1 MSPLDAHWAVA
12 DLAEPVHL
20 MGIGGAGM
28 CALAEALVRA
38 GLTVTGC
45 DLVESD
51 ATRRLGA
58 LGVTVS
64 VGHSPSHAE
73 GVGTLVMTSAVASHH
88 PEVEAARR
96 GGATVMKRAEAL
108 GRWVAQGRVIGV
120 AGTHGKTTTTAMTA
134 AVLAEADLDPTAFV
148 GGRVSSWGGNLR
160 AGAADLFVVEAD
172 EYDRSFHALSPDVAV
187 VTNVEAD
194 HLDIYGSETGVRE
207 GFLEFLDG
215 LRPNGRVV
223 LCADDPGAASLAT
236 SVGSA
241 ALTYGLS
248 AGSQLRGEA
257 VRVEP
262 GRMVC
267 TVVEEGRV
275 LGELTVMVPGVHNL
289 RNALAAAAAAR
300 CLGVPFEAIRAGLAS
315 FPGVSRRFER
325 LGTVHGVT
333 VIDDY
338 AHHPTEV
345 SATLAAARAAF
356 PDHRLVAVF
365 QPHLYSRTE
374 AFSGAFGTALAAA
387 DVVWVTDVYP
397 AREAPIPGV
406 TGQLVADAVGG
417 ADDGAVHYVGVLD
430 EVVPRIVGT
439 LVEGDLVVTLGAGSI
454 EHVGPAILEELA
466 RSGTRLGESIH
477 A

>member
-1 MSPLDAHWAVA
+1 
-12 DLAEPVHL
+12 
-20 MGIGGAGM
+20 M

-38 GLTVTGC
+38 GLAVTGC

-51 ATRRLGA
+51 ATQRLGA

-64 VGHSPSHAE
+64 VGHSPDHAA
-73 GVGTLVMTSAVASHH
+73 GIGTLVMTSAVPSDH
-88 PEVEAARR
+88 PEIEAARR

-108 GRWVAQGRVIGV
+108 GRWVAQGRVIAI

-134 AVLAEADLDPTAFV
+134 MVLAEADLDPTAFV

-160 AGAADLFVVEAD
+160 AGAGDLFVVEAD

-187 VTNVEAD
+187 VTNVDAD
-194 HLDIYGSETGVRE
+194 HLDIYGSASGVRQ

-223 LCADDPGAASLAT
+223 LCADDHGAASLVT

-241 ALTYGLS
+241 AFTYGLS
-248 AGSQLRGEA
+248 AGTQLRGEA

-275 LGELTVMVPGVHNL
+275 LGEMTVMAPGVHNL
-289 RNALAAAAAAR
+289 RNALAATAAAR
-300 CLGVPFEAIRAGLAS
+300 CLGVGFEAIRAGLAS

-325 LGTVHGVT
+325 LGSVHGVT

-345 SATLAAARAAF
+345 RATLAAARAAF

-365 QPHLYSRTE
+365 QPHLYSRTRD
-374 AFSGAFGTALAAA
+374 FSGELGTALAAA
-387 DVVWVTDVYP
+387 DLVWVTDIYP

-406 TGQLVADAVGG
+406 TGKLVADAMGAENGG
-417 ADDGAVHYVGVLD
+417 EVRYVEALDDL
-430 EVVPRIVGT
+430 VPRIVGA
-439 LVEGDLVVTLGAGSI
+439 LADGDLVVTLGAGSI
-454 EHVGPAILEELA
+454 EAIGPAILEELS
-466 RSGTRLGESIH
+466 RSGKPLGESIH